1 MTVQT
6 NNNSISYVG
15 NGSTAHFDYDYLILN
30 ASHLKVYFG
39 DVLQTSGYVVG
50 GVSSQTGGTVAFA
63 VAPPSGTD
71 ITLIRDV
78 PFLQLTD
85 YQPYDAFPA
94 ESHERA
100 LDLLTMMAQQLKDEL
115 GRTMQHPVGGNKWDA
130 GGKEITNVGH
140 GTSDSSAPNVGQVKQ
155 LVAELAGPDSA
166 AQLRAGLISSGG
178 MNLVNDEHRRTFY
191 LSDSKWGLDTS
202 ATADNTTMLALIL
215 QNVPDDTVLDFGGM
229 ALRVLAS
236 VAGIPASSAN
246 PAIDNAVPF
255 NQSICLN
262 GKKRVKFR
270 NGVVYAANAGTS
282 ATKMYFPS
290 TISFINCVDT
300 EFESF
305 TAEGKGESWG
315 SSDSAIAQTT
325 NRRLEFCVTNGGHAA
340 FFGRCRGT
348 KGDITTRLCGSTAA
362 LYMSSCT
369 GTKLGRPFANAAS
382 LGYNAICF
390 DAWVGSLA
398 ETGFSDFLAL
408 VVNPV
413 CRKERLFR
421 REDGVTPVGSS
432 TYAGKGGILT
442 EDTGVQCYSLG
453 GDISDMYANGSNQRL
468 GYAFGAG
475 SGSINKNIGAR
486 IRACQEILF
495 TNAATTGLSTAMAE
509 NVDAVV
515 GLTGILI
522 DKQPFGSSYT
532 KLTGNVV
539 IDSSRTWP
547 GSADVDLQQ
556 SSLVCSLKPTSAANV
571 DLDCVCPQEG
581 IITNLISNKAVAT
594 YGLIQFLGGLYHFD
608 GQLIDS
614 VGWGGSTAGS
624 TAGIKCIGACRFV
637 DDSAITAI
645 QAIKYTNK
653 SPDNV
658 LTYINHDFS
667 KAVIEGNSFR
677 QLEGYNIQGSGLVKN
692 IRLPSPRGKMY
703 FVGSTRA
710 YDKEF
715 SVAGR
720 VTCESVDGL
729 SGSNTLVTF
738 RLGCNTALANNA
750 RILNGA
756 NMHQVIGP
764 NSQFIDLPDSA
775 TSTYLDGVARQYVLA
790 GNVTSLYTPGTT
802 YSVVG
807 A

>member
-1 MTVQT
+1 MSELNFPKNPAVGQEYTFNSLLYMFDGVKWVTKGTGYNPVQDLYEMLSSDAGASFVGVNGHDNVQAALEAIGT
-6 NNNSISYVG
+6 NLQAQIDTKINADFVSRFDREALRRSYAEAGYNLVVG
-15 NGSTAHFDYDYLILN
+15 SFEIGGTLVN
-30 ASHLKVYFG
+30 AY
-39 DVLQTSGYVVG
+39 DVLLYEADGHAYRWD
-50 GVSSQTGGTVAFA
+50 GV
-63 VAPPSGTD
+63 
-71 ITLIRDV
+71 
-78 PFLQLTD
+78 
-85 YQPYDAFPA
+85 FP
-94 ESHERA
+94 
-100 LDLLTMMAQQLKDEL
+100 
-115 GRTMQHPVGGNKWDA
+115 A
-130 GGKEITNVGH
+130 GGKLVPQGSTPASTGGIGL
-140 GTSDSSAPNVGQVKQ
+140 GLWSDQA
-155 LVAELAGPDSA
+155 
-166 AQLRAGLISSGG
+166 
-178 MNLVNDEHRRTFY
+178 NLVSDESRRTFY
-191 LSDSKWGLDTS
+191 LADKKWGLDAS
-202 ATADNTTMLALIL
+202 VTADNTAMLALIL

-246 PAIDNAVPF
+246 PAIDNAMPF

-300 EFESF
+300 EFENF

-315 SSDSAIAQTT
+315 ASDSAIAQTT

-348 KGDITTRLCGSTAA
+348 KGNITTRLCGSTAA

-369 GTKLGRPFANAAS
+369 GTKLDRPFANAAS

-413 CRKERLFR
+413 CRKEQLFR

-486 IRACQEILF
+486 IRQCQEVLF
-495 TNAATTGLSTAMAE
+495 TNAATNNLSTAIAE
-509 NVDAVV
+509 KVDAVV
-515 GLTGILI
+515 GLTGVLL
-522 DKQPFGSSYT
+522 DKQSFGTSYT

-539 IDSSRTWP
+539 IDSSRTWS
-547 GSADVDLQQ
+547 GSPDVDLQQ
-556 SSLVCSLKPTSAANV
+556 SSLVCSLKPTSAVTV

-581 IITNLISNKAVAT
+581 IVTNLISNKAVAT
-594 YGLIQFLGGLYHFD
+594 YGSIQFLGGLYHFD

-624 TAGIKCIGACRFV
+624 IAGIKCIGACRFV

-645 QAIKYTNK
+645 PAIKYTNK

-658 LTYINHDFS
+658 FTHINHDFS
-667 KAVIEGNSFR
+667 KAIIEGNSFR
-677 QLEGYNIQGSGLVKN
+677 QLESYDIQGSGLVKN
-692 IRLPSPRGKMY
+692 IRLPSPRGRMY
-703 FVGSTRA
+703 FGGSTRA

-729 SGSNTLVTF
+729 SGPNTLVTF
-738 RLGCNTALANNA
+738 RLGRNTALASNA

-756 NMHQVIGP
+756 NIHRIIGP
-764 NSQFIDLPDSA
+764 NGQFTDLPDSA
-775 TSTYLDGVARQYVLA
+775 TSTYRDGVARQYVIE

-802 YSVVG
+802 YSVIG

>member
-1 MTVQT
+1 MTKITLPDITSGYNLSAINSNFQKIEDEL
-6 NNNSISYVG
+6 NNKVLYRNPPAGEPNSMSS
-15 NGSTAHFDYDYLILN
+15 NLDMNSRSILN
-30 ASHLKVYFG
+30 ANKISG
-39 DVLQTSGYVVG
+39 NVLELG
-50 GVSSQTGGTVAFA
+50 GVQVVPSNLATDPYNGTREALRRSYAEAGYNLVDGSFETGGTLTSVADVLLHEATGKAYTSIGPFPKA
-63 VAPPSGTD
+63 VAAGTNPASPGFTD
-71 ITLIRDV
+71 VSNSYPRKTLYLRD
-78 PFLQLTD
+78 PKYLLS
-85 YQPYDAFPA
+85 
-94 ESHERA
+94 ES
-100 LDLLTMMAQQLKDEL
+100 
-115 GRTMQHPVGGNKWDA
+115 V
-130 GGKEITNVGH
+130 
-140 GTSDSSAPNVGQVKQ
+140 
-155 LVAELAGPDSA
+155 
-166 AQLRAGLISSGG
+166 
-178 MNLVNDEHRRTFY
+178 
-191 LSDSKWGLDTS
+191 
-202 ATADNTTMLALIL
+202 TADNTSALSLIL

-229 ALRVLAS
+229 VLRVLAG
-236 VAGIPASSAN
+236 VAGIPSSGAN
-246 PAIDNAVPF
+246 PATDNALPK
-255 NQSICLN
+255 NQCVVLD
-262 GKKRVKFR
+262 GKKRIKFV
-270 NGVVYAANAGTS
+270 NGTVYAANAGTS

-300 EFESF
+300 EFENF

-315 SSDSAIAQTT
+315 ASDSAISQTAD
-325 NRRLEFCVTNGGHAA
+325 RRLEFCVTNGGHAA

-348 KGDITTRLCGSTAA
+348 KGDITARLCGSTAA
-362 LYMSSCT
+362 LYLSSCT
-369 GTKLGRPFANAAS
+369 GTKLDRPFANAAS

-413 CRKERLFR
+413 CRKEQLFR
-421 REDGVTPVGSS
+421 REDGVTQVGSS

-495 TNAATTGLSTAMAE
+495 TNAATNNLSTAIAE
-509 NVDAVV
+509 NVDAVA
-515 GLTGILI
+515 GLTGILV

-571 DLDCVCPQEG
+571 DLDCVCPQDG

-594 YGLIQFLGGLYHFD
+594 YGSIQFLGGLYHFD
-608 GQLIDS
+608 GQLVDS

-645 QAIKYTNK
+645 PAIKYTNK

-658 LTYINHDFS
+658 FTYINHDFS
-667 KAVIEGNSFR
+667 KSVIEGNSFR
-677 QLEGYNIQGSGLVKN
+677 QLESYDIQGSGLVKN
-692 IRLPSPRGKMY
+692 IRLPSPRGRMY
-703 FVGSTRA
+703 FGGSTRA

-738 RLGCNTALANNA
+738 RLGRNTALASNS

-764 NSQFIDLPDSA
+764 NGQFINLPDSA

-802 YSVVG
+802 YSVIG